1 MNKNINEIKTK
12 ILEGKKLTSEE
23 KKQYI
28 LYSLAKGTNNGKM
41 HDFTMVTTS
50 CLNNPLCKARRNNPK
65 LVCSK
70 CYSAAQLEYQ
80 KTTREKFFINTLFYS
95 SYELTKKDVPTI
107 YTVNNVL
114 RLESHGD
121 VVNRIHAKNI
131 YMIARHNKHLHCA
144 IWSKNPWFFKGL
156 QKPENMI
163 FVYSIAEL
171 NRIVTPETLK
181 QVQKKYNFVD
191 KIFAVYDK
199 ETIKNHSL
207 TVNCGGRDCMAC
219 LTCYKSRK
227 QKNIVI
233 EKLK

>member
-1 MNKNINEIKTK
+1 MKKEIKDIKRK
-12 ILEGKKLTSEE
+12 ILEGEKLTSEE

-28 LYSLAKGTNNGKM
+28 LYSLAKGTDIGKM
-41 HDFTMVTTS
+41 HDFTMLTTS
-50 CLNNPLCKARRNNPK
+50 CLNNPLCEARRNNPE
-65 LVCSK
+65 LVCCK

-95 SYELTKKDVPTI
+95 NYELTKKDIPTI
-107 YTVNNVL
+107 YTVNNVF
-114 RLESHGD
+114 RFESHGD

-131 YMIARHNKHLHCA
+131 YMIARHNRHLHCA
-144 IWSKNPWFFKGL
+144 VWSKNPCFFKGL
-156 QKPENMI
+156 QKPKNII

-171 NRIVTPETLK
+171 NKIVTPETLK
-181 QVQKKYNFVD
+181 QIQREYPFVD
-191 KIFAVYDK
+191 KIFAVYDEK
-199 ETIKNHSL
+199 TIADHAL

-219 LTCYKSRK
+219 LTCYKFRK